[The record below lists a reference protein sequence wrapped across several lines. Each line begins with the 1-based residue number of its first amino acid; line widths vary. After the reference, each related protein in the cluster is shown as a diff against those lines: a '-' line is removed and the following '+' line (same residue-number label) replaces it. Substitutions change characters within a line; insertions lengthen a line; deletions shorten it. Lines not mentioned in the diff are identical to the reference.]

1 MAAPTHSQAPSL
13 PQTLGELRASK
24 QFSETKIKSRS
35 VKDEMRSN
43 LMARLKARE
52 QVFPGI
58 VGYEDTVVPQ
68 IVNAVLSKQNFI
80 LLGLRGQAKSRI
92 LRALTALLDEQ
103 MAYVAG
109 CEIRDNPYRPLCW
122 RCRDLIAERGDTT
135 PIAWLGRDERYV
147 EKLATPDVTVADLI
161 GDLDPIKAA
170 RGGEDLSS
178 ELTMHYGLLPR
189 ANRGLFAINELPDLA
204 GKIQVALFNIM
215 QEGDV
220 QIKGYPV
227 RLALDVALVFSAN
240 PEDYTARGKI
250 ITPLKDR
257 IGSEIRT
264 HYPETLEE
272 GVAITAQEAWAA
284 RGDGAIEIPQYL
296 REVVEQ
302 VAFSAREDKKVDKR
316 SGVSQRLPIST
327 LELVVSNAERR
338 GLLTGDA
345 PVLPRVSDIY
355 AAMPGITGKLELEY
369 EGEMRGADT
378 VVRELIRAAVG
389 KVYDRYFEGVDTAQ
403 IEQWFNLGGK
413 VKLDDDQPAAA
424 ALKELKGIQG
434 LLDKLTPL
442 GVKASDP
449 APQVVA
455 AAEFLLEGMV
465 AHRKLSRNEQHG
477 FAAEK
482 SVRLRERE
490 DAQPERKDLEMEYE
504 DWERARR
511 SRRGGG
517 LN

>member
-1 MAAPTHSQAPSL
+1 MPATPL
-13 PQTLGELRASK
+13 PQTLGELGASK
-24 QFSETKIKSRS
+24 EFSEAKLKTRS
-35 VKDEMRSN
+35 VKDELRAN

-52 QVFPGI
+52 TVFPGI
-58 VGYEDTVVPQ
+58 VGYEDTVIPQ

-92 LRALTALLDEQ
+92 LRALTALLDERLP
-103 MAYVAG
+103 YVAG
-109 CEIRDNPYRPLCW
+109 CEIRDNPYRPLCR
-122 RCRDLIAERGDTT
+122 RCHDLIAERGDAT
-135 PIAWLGRDERYV
+135 PIAWLKREERYV
-147 EKLATPDVTVADLI
+147 EKLATPDVTVADLV

-227 RLALDVALVFSAN
+227 RMELDVALVFSAN

-272 GVAITAQEAWAA
+272 GIAITAQEAWAA
-284 RGDGAIEIPQYL
+284 RGGAAIEIPQYL

-327 LELVVSNAERR
+327 LELVLSNAERR
-338 GLLTGDA
+338 ALVTGDA

-378 VVRELIRAAVG
+378 VVRDLIRGAVG
-389 KVYDRYFEGVDTAQ
+389 KVYDHYFDGEDTQQ
-403 IEQWFNLGGK
+403 IEQWFNLGGT
-413 VKLDDDQPAAA
+413 VKLDEDQPAAA

-434 LLDKLTPL
+434 LFQKLAPL
-442 GVKASDP
+442 GVKASDA
-449 APQVVA
+449 APTVVA
-455 AAEFLLEGMV
+455 AAEFLLEGLV

-482 SVRLRERE
+482 SVRLRDRE
-490 DAQPERKDLEMEYE
+490 EAIPERKELEMEYE
-504 DWERARR
+504 DWQRARR